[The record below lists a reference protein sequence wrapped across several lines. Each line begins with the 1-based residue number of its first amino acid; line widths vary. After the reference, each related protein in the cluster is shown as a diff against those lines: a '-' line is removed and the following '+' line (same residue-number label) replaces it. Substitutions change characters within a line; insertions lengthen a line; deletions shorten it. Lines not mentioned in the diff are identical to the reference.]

1 MCNIPVMDG
10 VIIKPLWLIG
20 CHTSKISTIMKK
32 IILTAAI
39 FVSLLTVKQ
48 ANAQIS
54 LNINI
59 GSQPEWGPVGYDRAD
74 YYYMPD
80 IDAYYDVPAH
90 QYVYLENNTW
100 TRRAFLPAR
109 FNNYNVY
116 NGYKVVINDRTPWTR
131 NDVYRAKYAGYRG
144 KTGQTIIRD
153 SRDVKYQNHWV
164 DQRSQHRQAV
174 RSDRKEIRHDRKD
187 IRKDRKELR
196 HDRRKH

>member
-1 MCNIPVMDG
+1 
-10 VIIKPLWLIG
+10 
-20 CHTSKISTIMKK
+20 MKK

-187 IRKDRKELR
+187 IRKDRKELK